1 VIGAIIGIGLMKGGR
16 GINYRLLGGI
26 AAGWAATPLIAG
38 VMCFV
43 ALFFLQN
50 VFNQR
55 VYRPVAYEISAPVL
69 ARAATRGIDT
79 ARLGGLTGR
88 RFASAAR
95 FTDALAEVTG
105 MTGDRRDD
113 LIRLAEIDRLEIDAA
128 TLVRL
133 GRSSLTE
140 GQRAA
145 VATLVGQSFD
155 HRWMLDDAL
164 ERASVEW
171 QARPETTVNKL
182 FNRALDERRQTIYML
197 FRIDEVD

>member
-1 VIGAIIGIGLMKGGR
+1 MKGGR

-50 VFNQR
+50 VFNQQ
-55 VYRPVAYEISAPVL
+55 VFRPVAYEISAPVL
-69 ARAATRGIDT
+69 ARAATQGIDT

-105 MTGDRRDD
+105 ITGDQRDD
-113 LIRLAEIDRLEIDAA
+113 LVRLAEIDRLEIDVA
-128 TLVRL
+128 TLAQL
-133 GRSSLTE
+133 GKGSLTE

-145 VATLVGQSFD
+145 VATLVGQRFD
-155 HRWMLDDAL
+155 HKWMLDDAL
-164 ERASVEW
+164 GRASAEW

-182 FNRALDERRQTIYML
+182 FNRALDERRRALYNL
-197 FRIDEVD
+197 FRVDEVD